1 MDVLSDVIAAMRIGR
16 PHSARVEHHG
26 PFGRRLP
33 TTVPGAGFHVVLQ
46 GKCWLV
52 PPHSAP
58 IPLTAGDVAFLRH
71 GTEVGIA
78 DHPSTPMPDT
88 PLPAPASF
96 PIRRN
101 EQPAAI
107 AGNAPGS
114 VAVPTVML
122 CGAYLLDESRPHP
135 LLQELPQIL
144 HLPASQGHRPELRS
158 AIELLNSEVIEPR
171 EGADVIV
178 RALLDMLLLYIL
190 RTWHDKQASHHKTTG
205 WAAALRD
212 PATASALQ
220 AIHADPARQWTV
232 EELAAH
238 AGLSR
243 PALARR
249 FTALL
254 GQPPS
259 SYLTWWRMT
268 IAARLLRES
277 EAPLATV
284 ANNVGYTSEF
294 AFANAFK
301 RAHGTAPGRYRRQL

>member
-1 MDVLSDVIAAMRIGR
+1 MDVLSDVIAAMHVGR

-26 PFGRRLP
+26 PFAGRLP

-46 GKCWLV
+46 GTCWLL
-52 PPHSAP
+52 PRRGEP
-58 IPLTAGDVAFLRH
+58 IPLDCGDVAFLRH
-71 GTEVGIA
+71 GSEIGIA
-78 DHPSTPMPDT
+78 DHPSTPMT
-88 PLPAPASF
+88 EIPLPTLVGVSVRRGEPLAGVAGNSPDAPAT
-96 PIRRN
+96 
-101 EQPAAI
+101 
-107 AGNAPGS
+107 
-114 VAVPTVML
+114 PTVML

-135 LLQELPQIL
+135 LLQELPELI
-144 HLPASQGHRPELRS
+144 HLPARLGHRPEMRS
-158 AIELLNSEVIEPR
+158 AIELLNGELEQPR
-171 EGADVIV
+171 EGTDAVV

-190 RTWHDKQASHHKTTG
+190 RTWHDSQAGHHRTTG

-212 PATASALQ
+212 PATASALR
-220 AIHADPARQWTV
+220 AMHADPSRQWTV

-254 GQPPS
+254 GEPPL

-268 IAARLLRES
+268 VAARLLRES
-277 EAPLATV
+277 DAPLLTV

-301 RAHGTAPGRYRRQL
+301 RAHGTAPGRYRRRP

>member
-16 PHSARVEHHG
+16 AHSARFEHHG
-26 PFGRRLP
+26 PFAGRLP
-33 TTVPGAGFHVVLQ
+33 TTIPGAGFQVVLQ
-46 GKCWLV
+46 GTCWLV
-52 PPHSAP
+52 PRHGAP
-58 IPLTAGDVAFLRH
+58 IPLDSGDVAFLRH
-71 GTEVGIA
+71 GSEVGIA
-78 DHPSTPMPDT
+78 DHPSTPMAD
-88 PLPAPASF
+88 APVPTLVGVS
-96 PIRRN
+96 IRHS
-101 EQPAAI
+101 EPHAAVP
-107 AGNAPGS
+107 GNATDT
-114 VAVPTVML
+114 AAAPTVML

-135 LLQELPQIL
+135 LLQELPELI
-144 HLPASQGHRPELRS
+144 HLPARQGHLPELRS
-158 AIELLNSEVIEPR
+158 AIELLNGELEHPR

-190 RTWHDKQASHHKTTG
+190 RTWHDTQATHHRTTG

-220 AIHADPARQWTV
+220 AIHADPSRQWTV

-249 FTALL
+249 FTTLL
-254 GQPPS
+254 GQPPL

-277 EAPLATV
+277 DAPLATV

-301 RAHGTAPGRYRRQL
+301 RAHGTAPGRYRKQP

>member
-1 MDVLSDVIAAMRIGR
+1 MDVLSDVITAMRIGR
-16 PHSARVEHHG
+16 ARSLRVEHHG
-26 PFGRRLP
+26 PFAGRLP

-46 GKCWLV
+46 GTCWLV
-52 PPHSAP
+52 PRHGAP
-58 IPLTAGDVAFLRH
+58 VPLESGDVAFLRH
-71 GTEVGIA
+71 GSEFGIA
-78 DHPSTPMPDT
+78 DHPSTPMAD
-88 PLPAPASF
+88 APIPTLVGAS
-96 PIRRN
+96 IRHEHTRT
-101 EQPAAI
+101 AL
-107 AGNAPGS
+107 AGNSRHAQ
-114 VAVPTVML
+114 ATPTVML

-135 LLQELPQIL
+135 LLQELPELI
-144 HLPASQGHRPELRS
+144 HLPARQGQRAELRS
-158 AIELLNSEVIEPR
+158 AIELLNGELKQPR
-171 EGADVIV
+171 EGSDAIV

-190 RTWHDKQASHHKTTG
+190 RTWHDAESSHHKSAG

-220 AIHADPARQWTV
+220 AIHADPSRQWTV
-232 EELAAH
+232 GELAAH
-238 AGLSR
+238 AGVSR

-254 GQPPS
+254 GRPPL

-277 EAPLATV
+277 DAPLATV

-301 RAHGTAPGRYRRQL
+301 RAHGTAPGRYRRQP